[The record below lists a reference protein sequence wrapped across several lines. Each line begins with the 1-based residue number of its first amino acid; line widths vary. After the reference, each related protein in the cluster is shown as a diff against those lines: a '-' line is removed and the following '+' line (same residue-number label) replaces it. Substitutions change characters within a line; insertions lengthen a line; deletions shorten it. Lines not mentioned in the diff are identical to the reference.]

1 MKPTSYYALSSP
13 YAVTHTISDAELRNI
28 LRVFGEDYLD
38 LDDRAG
44 CWTPCGA
51 VKDPR
56 MIVDKIIA
64 NPPATIVFWKNGDK
78 TVVKCSP
85 DDEFDIEKGVAVAFM
100 KYMFGNTGKFNEL
113 FRDLKDG
120 IGVVYQSED
129 DC

>member
-1 MKPTSYYALSSP
+1 MEPKSYFGLNYYTPTLKM
-13 YAVTHTISDAELRNI
+13 SDAELRNI

-44 CWTPCGA
+44 CWTPCGTI
-51 VKDPR
+51 KDPR

-85 DDEFDIEKGVAVAFM
+85 DDEFDIEKGVAVAFL

-113 FRDLKDG
+113 FRDLKDD

>member
-1 MKPTSYYALSSP
+1 MKPKSFFDLNP
-13 YAVTHTISDAELRNI
+13 QYAVTHTMSADEFRCTLNICDEISDLIN
-28 LRVFGEDYLD
+28 
-38 LDDRAG
+38 RAG
-44 CWTPCGA
+44 CLTPCGA

-85 DDEFDIEKGVAVAFM
+85 DDEFDIEKGVAVAFL
-100 KYMFGNTGKFNEL
+100 KYMFGNTGRFNEL
-113 FRDLKDG
+113 FRDLKDD
-120 IGVVYQSED
+120 IGVVYQSEG

>member
-1 MKPTSYYALSSP
+1 MKPKSYYALSTP
-13 YAVTHTISDAELRNI
+13 YAVTHTISADELSRTLNI
-28 LRVFGEDYLD
+28 FDEISD
-38 LDDRAG
+38 LINRAG

-51 VKDPR
+51 IKDPR

-85 DDEFDIEKGVAVAFM
+85 DDEFDIEKGVAVAFL

-113 FRDLKDG
+113 FRNLKDD

>member
-1 MKPTSYYALSSP
+1 MEPKSYYALSTP
-13 YAVTHTISDAELRNI
+13 YAVTHAISADELSRTLSIFDEISDLIN
-28 LRVFGEDYLD
+28 
-38 LDDRAG
+38 RAG

-85 DDEFDIEKGVAVAFM
+85 DDEFDIEKGVAVAFL

-113 FRDLKDG
+113 FRDLKGD
-120 IGVVYQSED
+120 IGVVYQSAD